1 MYTEQEFHLSR
12 NSYFLK
18 YYEKT
23 VTSIKL
29 FCRFHV
35 IEFKPFI
42 KYESLIF
49 SYLAAPR
56 WQRRLDA
63 VTARQTSNVQFTC
76 SATGSGTISY
86 TWYKNGNLIN
96 RSK

>member
-29 FCRFHV
+29 LCRFHV

-49 SYLAAPR
+49 S
-56 WQRRLDA
+56 
-63 VTARQTSNVQFTC
+63 
-76 SATGSGTISY
+76 
-86 TWYKNGNLIN
+86 
-96 RSK
+96 

>member
-23 VTSIKL
+23 ATSIKL
-29 FCRFHV
+29 LCRFHM

-42 KYESLIF
+42 KCESLIF
-49 SYLAAPR
+49 LFSCTKVAKAIR
-56 WQRRLDA
+56 
-63 VTARQTSNVQFTC
+63 C
-76 SATGSGTISY
+76 SDSQAN
-86 TWYKNGNLIN
+86 W
-96 RSK
+96 